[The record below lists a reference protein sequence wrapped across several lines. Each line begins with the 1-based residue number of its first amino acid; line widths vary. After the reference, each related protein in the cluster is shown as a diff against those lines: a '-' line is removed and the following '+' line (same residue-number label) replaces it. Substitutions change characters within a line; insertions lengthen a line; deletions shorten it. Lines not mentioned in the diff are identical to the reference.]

1 MELQLQAYMKKV
13 DAEMIRPL
21 RHSEL
26 RKGQDFSTTSYLKD
40 DKEDTFHNYVQYLV

>member
-1 MELQLQAYMKKV
+1 MESQLQVYIKKV
-13 DAEMIRPL
+13 DAENIRLL

-40 DKEDTFHNYVQYLV
+40 NEKDTFHIACIVN